1 MTLITQQDLS
11 KDTQPTAEL
20 LKAMQSAL
28 AELRQRLDAD
38 GAPADVLADVLAW
51 LLRARDHDGPD
62 LAEAAMRSHTR
73 NAHMHARHI
82 MEQLEKDAVLL

>member
-28 AELRQRLDAD
+28 AELRQTAIALKLKLNA
-38 GAPADVLADVLAW
+38 GEVE
-51 LLRARDHDGPD
+51 D
-62 LAEAAMRSHTR
+62 LAMGAKDIAAVDQLAR
-73 NAHMHARHI
+73 NCMKTEVSLVEI
-82 MEQLEKDAVLL
+82 CN